1 MNIQFYPAFSALTTM
16 EPQGLIVLKKT
27 ERNPYLACIR
37 VRYDR
42 GMLHESTQTETL
54 IEFRPGKV
62 YTSSILKIAS
72 CFWAVKQSTLVRD
85 LAEAFRNQSGLPVVA
100 VVDEDGKARG
110 IVRMDRLFEM
120 LGKPF
125 GLEILG
131 KARVDEI
138 CEDVLHWPGG
148 AELFSVAEDA
158 LKDATAQQLQWY
170 ILDDEDGCFAGIFSA
185 HDLASYLSTI
195 TQEDVEYAG
204 RLQERLIAGHENL
217 AGAGWNF
224 EGWSRS
230 AKGIG
235 GDLYF
240 ANSFSDDEAFFCLSD
255 ISGKGVSASVLVSMA
270 YGMLRMHDH
279 NKGLKHLILKL
290 NSAVVEAFHLEKYLT
305 GIFMTWNGATNR
317 VTLADMGHSHILV
330 FRDGKPGR
338 FKTLKTNLPIGIEQD
353 IEPVLNQFQL
363 KAGDVVFVHSDGFTE
378 QENSQGTEFGEKRLR
393 DTVARCL
400 KDGTPIA
407 QVLPEAFDRFRGPVP
422 LQDDASFMAL
432 HIN

>member
-1 MNIQFYPAFSALTTM
+1 MCFDPLYFSSHNFDHQALV
-16 EPQGLIVLKKT
+16 VLKQI
-27 ERNPYLACIR
+27 ERNPYLDCMEE
-37 VRYDR
+37 RYAR
-42 GMLHESTQTETL
+42 GMLHESIQTETL

-62 YTSSILKIAS
+62 YTSSILKIAA
-72 CFWAVKQSTLVRD
+72 CFWAVKQDTLVRD
-85 LAEAFRNQSGLPVVA
+85 LAEAFRNRSGLPVVA
-100 VVDEDGKARG
+100 VVDENGKARG

-125 GLEILG
+125 GIEILG

-138 CEDVLHWPGG
+138 REDVPHWPAG
-148 AELFSVAEDA
+148 AELYSVAEDA
-158 LKDATAQQLQWY
+158 LKDAAAHQLQWY
-170 ILDDEDGCFAGIFSA
+170 ILDEDNGAFAGIFSV
-185 HDLASYLSTI
+185 HDLANYLSAI
-195 TQEDVEYAG
+195 TREDVEYAG

-240 ANSFSDDEAFFCLSD
+240 ANSFSGDEAFFCLSD

-279 NKGLKHLILKL
+279 AKGLKHLILKL
-290 NSAVVEAFHLEKYLT
+290 NAAVVEAFHLEKYLT
-305 GIFMTWNGATNR
+305 GIFMTWNGVSKRLT
-317 VTLADMGHSHILV
+317 VADMGHSHILV
-330 FRDGKPGR
+330 FRNGKPGR
-338 FKTLKTNLPIGIEQD
+338 FKSLNTNLPIGIEQN
-353 IEPVLNQFQL
+353 IEPVLNKFQL
-363 KAGDVVFVHSDGFTE
+363 MAGDVVFVYSDGFTE
-378 QENSQGTEFGEKRLR
+378 QEDSKGMEFGERRLR

-400 KDGTPIA
+400 KAGTPIA

-432 HIN
+432 HID